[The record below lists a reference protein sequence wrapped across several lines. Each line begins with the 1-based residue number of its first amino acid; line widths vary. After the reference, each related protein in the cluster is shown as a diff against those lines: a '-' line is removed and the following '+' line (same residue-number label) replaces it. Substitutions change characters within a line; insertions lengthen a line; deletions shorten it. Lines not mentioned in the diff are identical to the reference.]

1 MLEQW
6 DDKAVPTPVRKQ
18 PPTIDHAE
26 DLVRVRL
33 VARFRPKSVAE
44 TAALLA
50 ITEDAAEDFLI
61 RREHE
66 ITRAIDRVRLSGR
79 GIENQ
84 SRRIVGKGLELIE
97 SALDAGE
104 IDAAEVKDLLKVP
117 IRVIESADRA
127 RAAEALKTEN
137 LPVFQFTLLPDGGGF
152 TLGPYEGPVVDA
164 ETRELDDAG
173 REDAI

>member
-1 MLEQW
+1 MFEPF
-6 DDKAVPTPVRKQ
+6 DDQGTAPPIRTTPA
-18 PPTIDHAE
+18 TIDPAQ
-26 DLVRVRL
+26 DLVWVRL
-33 VARFRPKSVAE
+33 VAKFRPKSVAE

-50 ITEDAAEDFLI
+50 ISEDTAADFLV
-61 RREHE
+61 RRESE
-66 ITRAIDRVRLSGR
+66 ITRAFDRVRLSGR

-127 RAAEALKTEN
+127 RAAEALKTDN
-137 LPVFQFTLLPDGGGF
+137 LPVFEFTISPGGRI

-164 ETRELDDAG
+164 ETRELTDAG

>member
-6 DDKAVPTPVRKQ
+6 DDKGVPTPARKQ
-18 PPTIDHAE
+18 PATLDHAE
-26 DLVRVRL
+26 DLVWVRL
-33 VARFRPKSVAE
+33 VAKFRPKSVAE

-50 ITEDAAEDFLI
+50 ISEDTAADFLV
-61 RREHE
+61 RRESE
-66 ITRAIDRVRLSGR
+66 ITRAFDRVRLSGR

-137 LPVFQFTLLPDGGGF
+137 LPVFEFVKLPGGGF
-152 TLGPYEGPVVDA
+152 RIGPYEGPVVDA
-164 ETRELDDAG
+164 ETRELNDAG

>member
-1 MLEQW
+1 MPEPW
-6 DDKAVPTPVRKQ
+6 DNKGVPTPARAQ
-18 PPTIDHAE
+18 SATLNHAD
-26 DLVRVRL
+26 DLVWVRL

-44 TAALLA
+44 TAAMLA
-50 ITEDAAEDFLI
+50 ITEDAAEDFLV

-66 ITRAIDRVRLSGR
+66 IARAIDRVRLSGR

-137 LPVFQFTLLPDGGGF
+137 LPVFEFTISPGGRITF
-152 TLGPYEGPVVDA
+152 GPYEGPVLDA
-164 ETRELDDAG
+164 ETRELKDAG
-173 REDAI
+173 QEDAI

>member
-1 MLEQW
+1 MLEPW
-6 DDKAVPTPVRKQ
+6 DDKGVPAPPRKQ
-18 PPTIDHAE
+18 AATIDHAE
-26 DLVRVRL
+26 DLFWVRL
-33 VARFRPKSVAE
+33 VARYRPKSVAE

-50 ITEDAAEDFLI
+50 ISEDTAADFLV
-61 RREHE
+61 RRESE
-66 ITRAIDRVRLSGR
+66 ITRAFDRVRLSGR

-137 LPVFQFTLLPDGGGF
+137 LPVFEFVKLPGGGF
-152 TLGPYEGPVVDA
+152 RIGPYEGPVVDA
-164 ETRELDDAG
+164 ETRELNDAG
-173 REDAI
+173 GEDAI